1 MFVLRYDFNAVR
13 RRKRRQ
19 WESIVIQVR
28 DGDEMLVT
36 RKMVVI
42 AVMVKMKEI
51 QVLIELDN
59 QLLDHMS
66 QTWKLQVN

>member
-66 QTWKLQVN
+66 QT